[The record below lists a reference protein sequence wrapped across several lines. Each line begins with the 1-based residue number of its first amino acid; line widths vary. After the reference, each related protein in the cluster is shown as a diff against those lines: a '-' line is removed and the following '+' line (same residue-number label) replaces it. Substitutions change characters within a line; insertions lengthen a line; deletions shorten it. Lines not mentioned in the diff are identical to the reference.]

1 MAEIKLRDIQ
11 LTYDGRTLTISSV
24 KERGKSVT
32 LDARTVE
39 ELVDFVKLFEPIEEN
54 RTETGNSETG
64 NDETGNRREAF
75 RVPVIDDFNLRC
87 VITRHGECIE
97 AKATNI
103 SMTGVFVE
111 LPELIE
117 LPERGSDRIMIDDKM
132 DVSITLDKWN
142 VVLASVV
149 RRQEDHG
156 FGLFFPATIRG
167 HNVEPPPML
176 RRIVM
181 DLQRRWM
188 QHLRDS

>member
-24 KERGKSVT
+24 KEPGKSVA

-39 ELVDFVKLFEPIEEN
+39 ELVDFVKLFEPIEEEN
-54 RTETGNSETG
+54 AET
-64 NDETGNRREAF
+64 DKPATGNRREAF

-87 VITRHGECIE
+87 VITRHGESIE

-111 LPELIE
+111 LPEFIE
-117 LPERGSDRIMIDDKM
+117 LPERGSDRIMIDDQM

-188 QHLRDS
+188 QHLRES